1 MVNNVL
7 SFTQSGTSLLPVPVF
22 RLLVVTSMFKINSR
36 NSATDLLTQSLSSLC
51 GTLSLTSRVGSIQ
64 YLQDRILSDSQQAP
78 PLRQS
83 GSTSAEKEVIV
94 LKKKGQQEKTVALDF
109 EIPWLPK
116 MRIPFLA
123 PWLQHYKFYKNR
135 SKIKFFYSI

>member
-64 YLQDRILSDSQQAP
+64 YLQDRILSDSHQCTQAP

-94 LKKKGQQEKTVALDF
+94 LKKKKKGQQEKTVALNF

-116 MRIPFLA
+116 MKIPFLA
-123 PWLQHYKFYKNR
+123 PCLP
-135 SKIKFFYSI
+135 YSHFLG